1 MNSIEA
7 KYTRHLKALCL
18 SIFLLGVFAFP
29 PQVYSYDAPD
39 KMDEILQG
47 NEDEYWE
54 KTKSIH
60 TEDAYRKYIL
70 LSNQGKYTGK
80 YLSDAS
86 KAIQDIWDD
95 KAWARA
101 SEKATVSAYEE
112 YLASNSEGKY
122 RAEALKKI
130 GTRAK
135 TRSANPSK
143 GVKPPPKVAASK
155 PKPKPIEKE
164 AKKVAVVEP
173 AAGSAV
179 DIDLSQ
185 IPLIYE
191 DSVWNSTINWDSETS
206 YKSYLDQFPQGRFVE
221 DALRKI
227 PIEVSFVRNQ
237 QGQGRSIF
245 NLSYA
250 MNPVIISKI
259 SLRSENG
266 DIDRAAFELARDI
279 LKTENLQGDSVY
291 TYSVKDMG
299 INARMDMPEPLDA
312 KVVMLANRSNA
323 YKVEFRDAL
332 GRTTEI
338 ALDPASDEFKIEY
351 ISGYGTGE
359 DTLFFKLSGGKPD
372 YTVQFFE
379 LDRYVV
385 RHEVKLKND
394 HGKLDNDL
402 WYVDKNQVAEL
413 AELSGDYYLTLFDEG
428 RGNKLEHN
436 RVVHFST
443 GFFGNIENIVLILII
458 ILFLALGV
466 GWGYVKLKERR
477 QPKFEPIS

>member
-18 SIFLLGVFAFP
+18 SIFFIGIFTFP
-29 PQVYSYDAPD
+29 PHVFSYDAPYKTD
-39 KMDEILQG
+39 IILQG
-47 NEDEYWE
+47 SEDEYWE

-112 YLASNSEGKY
+112 YLAANSEGKY

-130 GTRAK
+130 GTRVK
-135 TRSANPSK
+135 TRSANPSAS
-143 GVKPPPKVAASK
+143 VNVPAKVAVRK
-155 PKPKPIEKE
+155 PKAPE
-164 AKKVAVVEP
+164 KVAVVKP
-173 AAGSAV
+173 APESAV
-179 DIDLSQ
+179 EIDLSQ

-206 YKSYLDQFPQGRFVE
+206 YKSYLDQFPQGRYVE

-250 MNPVIISKI
+250 INPVIISKI

-266 DIDRAAFELARDI
+266 NVERVAYELAKDI
-279 LKTENLQGDSVY
+279 LKTENLLGDSVY

-299 INARMDMPEPLDA
+299 INARMDMPAPLEA

-338 ALDPASDEFKIEY
+338 ALDPASDVFKIEY
-351 ISGYGTGE
+351 ISGYGTSE
-359 DTLFFKLSGGKPD
+359 DTLFFKLIGGKPD

-385 RHEVKLKND
+385 RHEVKLRND
-394 HGKLDNDL
+394 HGKLDKNL
-402 WYVDKNQVAEL
+402 WYINKKQVEKEAK
-413 AELSGDYYLTLFDEG
+413 LSGDYYLAIFDSVKA
-428 RGNKLEHN
+428 RKLEHN
-436 RVVHFST
+436 RIVHFSV
-443 GFFGNIENIVLILII
+443 GFLGNMENIILILII
-458 ILFLALGV
+458 LLFLTLV
-466 GWGYVKLKERR
+466 IGWGYVKLKERR
-477 QPKFEPIS
+477 RPKFKPIR

>member
-18 SIFLLGVFAFP
+18 SIFLLGILSFP
-29 PQVYSYDAPD
+29 PQAFSFDTPD
-39 KMDEILQG
+39 KFKEVLQG
-47 NEDEYWE
+47 SEDEYWE

-101 SEKATVSAYEE
+101 SAKATISAYEE
-112 YLASNSEGKY
+112 YLASNSDGKY
-122 RAEALKKI
+122 RAEALKKV
-130 GTRAK
+130 GTKVK
-135 TRSANPSK
+135 TRSANPRV
-143 GVKPPPKVAASK
+143 GVKPPPPKVAVSK
-155 PKPKPIEKE
+155 PKPVKKPE
-164 AKKVAVVEP
+164 AAKPKPVE
-173 AAGSAV
+173 SV

-206 YKSYLDQFPQGRFVE
+206 YKNYLDQFPQGRYVE

-250 MNPVIISKI
+250 INPVIISKI
-259 SLRSENG
+259 SLRSESG
-266 DIDRAAFELARDI
+266 SRDRAAFELAKDM
-279 LKTENLQGDSVY
+279 LKTENLQGDSVF
-291 TYSVKDMG
+291 TYAIKDMG

-351 ISGYGTGE
+351 ISGYGTRD

-385 RHEVKLKND
+385 RHEVKLRND
-394 HGKLDNDL
+394 HGKIDGDL
-402 WYVDKNQVAEL
+402 WYVDKNQVVDM
-413 AELSGDYYLTLFDEG
+413 AELSGDYYLTLFDAG
-428 RGNKLEHN
+428 RAHKLEHN
-436 RVVHFST
+436 RIVHFST
-443 GFFGNIENIVLILII
+443 GFFGDIENIVLILII
-458 ILFLALGV
+458 ILFLSLGA

>member
-18 SIFLLGVFAFP
+18 SIFLLGILSFS
-29 PQVYSYDAPD
+29 PQVYAFDTPD
-39 KMDEILQG
+39 KIDTILQG

-86 KAIQDIWDD
+86 RAIQDIWDD

-101 SEKATVSAYEE
+101 KEKATVSAYEE

-122 RAEALKKI
+122 REEALKKI
-130 GTRAK
+130 GTSPK
-135 TRSANPSK
+135 TRSAKPASK
-143 GVKPPPKVAASK
+143 GVRPPA
-155 PKPKPIEKE
+155 
-164 AKKVAVVEP
+164 KVAVRKTKPVEKVKIAAKEKP
-173 AAGSAV
+173 AESV
-179 DIDLSQ
+179 EIDLSQ
-185 IPLIYE
+185 IPLMYE

-206 YKSYLDQFPQGRFVE
+206 YKNYLDQFPQGRYVE
-221 DALRKI
+221 EALKKI

-245 NLSYA
+245 NLSYG

-259 SLRSENG
+259 SLRSDNG
-266 DIDRAAFELARDI
+266 DKDKSAFELAKDV

-291 TYSVKDMG
+291 TYSIKDMG
-299 INARMDMPEPLDA
+299 VNVRMDMPAPLDA
-312 KVVMLANRSNA
+312 KVVMLANRANA
-323 YKVEFRDAL
+323 YKIEFRDAL

-338 ALDPASDEFKIEY
+338 ALDPASDEFKVEY
-351 ISGYGTGE
+351 ISGYGVGE
-359 DTLFFKLSGGKPD
+359 DTLYFKLSGGSPD

-385 RHEVKLKND
+385 RHEVTLRND
-394 HGKLDNDL
+394 HGKIDTDL
-402 WYVDKNQVAEL
+402 WYIDKIQEAEI
-413 AELSGDYYLTLFDEG
+413 AELSGDYYLTLFDAG
-428 RGNKLEHN
+428 KAHRIEHN
-436 RVVHFST
+436 RIIHFST
-443 GFFGNIENIVLILII
+443 GFFGNIENLVLILII
-458 ILFLALGV
+458 FLFVALGI
-466 GWGYVKLKERR
+466 GWGYVKLKEKR
-477 QPKFEPIS
+477 QPKFKPIS